1 MTKTKNTEADANL
14 DTGFHTKYRPT
25 TLERLVGQERVVTRL
40 KGVLKTRKFPGSMM
54 FTGPSSAGK
63 TTTAR
68 AFVADLFGVKN
79 PDGHPDY
86 LEINAANARTI
97 DDMRQLLRVAT
108 LKPQR
113 APKRVILLDEVQ
125 QLVAQAEQVLLKPL
139 EKPSPS
145 TMFILC
151 SMEPEKIHQAVK
163 NRCTQYVLE
172 PYSEGD
178 ILKYVKRIAKGEE
191 MDYVTDEALNQ
202 VVQNSN
208 GELRS
213 AANLMQALYEYCEG
227 LDKRPKKVTD
237 KDIEQALISTESK
250 DQEIAVAALVG
261 LYANKFRVA
270 HRALLDTQDG
280 FRMLKTLLFMN
291 TFLLN
296 HTALK
301 GEKHKSVWYSEQNKE
316 LLAGI
321 KELSKVKEGKELE
334 AYATVQSCMV
344 DMQMRAGQF
353 AVAETSLMSATLFD
367 ALQRIRPLMKT
378 KE

>member
-1 MTKTKNTEADANL
+1 MAKTEQQVPV

-25 TLERLVGQERVVTRL
+25 TLDRLIGQERAVTRL
-40 KGVLKTRKFPGSMM
+40 KGVLKTKKIPGSMM

-97 DDMRQLLRVAT
+97 DDMRQLLRIAT
-108 LKPQR
+108 LKPQQ

-125 QLVAQAEQVLLKPL
+125 QLVSQAEQVLLKPL

-145 TMFILC
+145 TLFILC

-172 PYSEGD
+172 GYTQEH
-178 ILKYVKRIAKGEE
+178 ILKYVKRIAKGED
-191 MDYVTDEALNQ
+191 MTYVTDEALTQ

-208 GELRS
+208 GELRT

-227 LDKRPKKVTD
+227 MEKRPKKITE
-237 KDIEQALISTESK
+237 KDIEQALVSTESK

-261 LYANKFRVA
+261 LYANKFRTV

-280 FRMLKTLLFMN
+280 FRMLKTLLYMN

-301 GEKHKSVWYSEQNKE
+301 GERHKAVWYSEQNKQ
-316 LLAGI
+316 LLAGL
-321 KELSKVKEGKELE
+321 KDLSKVREGKELE
-334 AYATVQSCMV
+334 AYATVQSSLV
-344 DMQMRAGQF
+344 DMQMRAGSF
-353 AVAETSLMSATLFD
+353 AVAETSLISATLFD
-367 ALQRIRPLMKT
+367 ALKLIKPLLNVKT

>member
-1 MTKTKNTEADANL
+1 MAKPEKQEVQ
-14 DTGFHTKYRPT
+14 DTSLHTKYRPR
-25 TLERLVGQERVVTRL
+25 TLDRLIGQERVVTRL
-40 KGVLKTRKFPGSMM
+40 KGVIKTKKYPSAMM
-54 FTGPSSAGK
+54 FTGNSSAGK
-63 TTTAR
+63 TTAAR
-68 AFVADLFGVKN
+68 AFVADMFGVAN

-151 SMEPEKIHQAVK
+151 SMEPEKIHQALK

-172 PYSEGD
+172 PYTQAD
-178 ILKYVKRIAKGEE
+178 ISKYVKRIAKGEG
-191 MDYVTDEALNQ
+191 MDYTTDEVVSQ
-202 VVQNSN
+202 VVENSN

-213 AANLMQALYEYCEG
+213 AANLMQALQEYAEG
-227 LDKRPKKVTD
+227 LDKRPKKLSPDMVQ
-237 KDIEQALISTESK
+237 QALGSTENR
-250 DQEIAVAALVG
+250 DQEIAVKALVG
-261 LYANKFRVA
+261 LYANKFRQV
-270 HRALLDTQDG
+270 HRAILDVEDG
-280 FRMLKTLLFMN
+280 FRMLKTLLYMN

-301 GEKHKSVWYSEQNKE
+301 GEKHKSVWYSKQNQD
-316 LLAGI
+316 LLSGL
-321 KELSKVKEGKELE
+321 KTFSKVKEGKELQ
-334 AYATVQSCMV
+334 AYAEVQSAMV
-344 DMQMRAGQF
+344 DMQLKAGSF
-353 AVAETSLMSATLFD
+353 LVSEVSLISACLYE
-367 ALQRIRPLMKT
+367 AQARIKPLLVT
-378 KE
+378 KDKD

>member
-1 MTKTKNTEADANL
+1 MAKPEKQEVQ
-14 DTGFHTKYRPT
+14 DTSLHTKYRP
-25 TLERLVGQERVVTRL
+25 LHLDRMIGQERVVTRL
-40 KGVLKTRKFPGSMM
+40 KGVLKTHKYPGAMM

-68 AFVADLFGVKN
+68 AFVADLFGVDN

-151 SMEPEKIHQAVK
+151 SMEPEKIHQALK

-172 PYSEGD
+172 AYTRADVS
-178 ILKYVKRIAKGEE
+178 KYVKRVAKGEG
-191 MDYVTDEALNQ
+191 MDYMTDEVVSQ
-202 VVQNSN
+202 VVENAN

-213 AANLMQALYEYCEG
+213 AANLMQSLQEYAEG
-227 LDKRPKKVTD
+227 LDKRPKKLTPDMVQ
-237 KDIEQALISTESK
+237 QALGSTENR
-250 DQEIAVAALVG
+250 DQDIAVAALVG
-261 LYANKFRVA
+261 VYANKFRQA
-270 HRALLDTQDG
+270 HRAILDTEDG
-280 FRMLKTLLFMN
+280 FRMLKTLLYMN

-301 GEKHKSVWYSEQNKE
+301 GEKHKSVWYSKQNTE
-316 LLAGI
+316 LLSGL
-321 KELSKVKEGKELE
+321 KEFSKVRSGKELQ
-334 AYATVQSCMV
+334 AYAEVQSTLV
-344 DMQMRAGQF
+344 DMQLKAGSF
-353 AVAETSLMSATLFD
+353 LVAEVSLISACLYE
-367 ALQRIRPLMKT
+367 AQQRIKPLLQT